1 MVDKSVEAYLE
12 RITGYV
18 GDRDPIGILKRTPR
32 TLERQISG
40 VSRRR
45 LAAPPAPGKWSAGQI
60 LAHLS
65 ELELVW
71 GYRIRMIVEQPA
83 VAIAGMDPD
92 AWARNS
98 DYARLDPRASLE
110 TFRALRRAN
119 LELLESLPPRALRRY
134 GLHAQFGRLT
144 VARIATLLAG
154 HDLNH
159 TRQVVA
165 ILRGRRAA
173 RGNR

>member
-1 MVDKSVEAYLE
+1 MDDGFEAYVA

-18 GDRDPIGILKRTPR
+18 GKKDPFAILRRTP
-32 TLERQISG
+32 G
-40 VSRRR
+40 VLARRIAGVPRRR

-71 GYRIRMIVEQPA
+71 GYRIRLILEQPA
-83 VAIAGMDPD
+83 VPVGGMDPD
-92 AWARNS
+92 AWAVNS
-98 DYARLDPRASLE
+98 GYARLDPRSSLD

-119 LELLESLPPRALRRY
+119 LELLESLPPHALRRH
-134 GLHAQFGRLT
+134 GVHAQFGRLT
-144 VARIATLLAG
+144 VAFIAKLLAG
-154 HDLNH
+154 HDVNH

-165 ILRGRRAA
+165 ILNGRRTS
-173 RGNR
+173 RVPR